1 MHSVSYCLRE
11 AAASL
16 WRQRGSTVL
25 SILTIAVAMLVLG
38 AFLAVA
44 DNVNRAVS
52 TWSAAA
58 EFTIYLRDDITQ
70 QQRVSLNRELE
81 ASALVASRAFVSKAD
96 ALVRF
101 KRDFPDLA
109 GNVAV
114 LEQNPMPASVEV
126 RLKPNVAA
134 GDEADALATRLGVA
148 AGVADVRVDRRWLS
162 RLAMVATAINWAGWM
177 LGGVLILAAA
187 LTVSTVVRLSLHNR
201 RAEVDIMQLMGAPIG
216 LLRGPLIIEGVLHG
230 GLGALVAVGALYAAQ
245 GALRVRLAAA
255 VPDFVDATVLSFLP
269 GQTAL
274 SLVAGGMIVG
284 CLGGWMAARHV
295 R

>member
-1 MHSVSYCLRE
+1 MHGVSYCLRE
-11 AAASL
+11 AMAGL
-16 WRQRGSTVL
+16 WRQRGSTAL
-25 SILTIAVAMLVLG
+25 STLTIAVAMLVLG

-44 DNVNRAVS
+44 GNVNHAVS

-58 EFTIYLRDDITQ
+58 EFTVYLRDDITQ
-70 QQRVSLNRELE
+70 QQRVALNRELE
-81 ASALVASRAFVSKAD
+81 ASALVASRTFVSKAD

-101 KRDFPDLA
+101 KADFPDLA
-109 GNVAV
+109 GSAAV

-126 RLKPNVAA
+126 RLKPDVAA
-134 GDEADALATRLGVA
+134 GDEADALATHLAAA

-162 RLAMVATAINWAGWM
+162 RLAMVATAINWAGWI

-201 RAEVDIMQLMGAPIG
+201 RAEVEIMQLMGAPIG
-216 LLRGPLIIEGVLHG
+216 LLRGPLVVEGVLHG
-230 GLGALVAVGALYAAQ
+230 GLGAVVAVGLLYAAQ
-245 GALRVRLAAA
+245 GTLRVRLAAA
-255 VPDFVDATVLSFLP
+255 MPGFMDATVLAFLP

-274 SLVAGGMIVG
+274 WLVVGGMLVG
-284 CLGGWMAARHV
+284 CAGGWMAARHV